1 MKKITVETTIH
12 APTEKVWSFWTEPK
26 HILRWNNASD
36 DWHTP
41 KAEND
46 LRIYGKFKTTMAA
59 KDGSFSFDFEG
70 IYTDVKKLNRYNR
83 LGRII

>member
-1 MKKITVETTIH
+1 MITVKTKIKS
-12 APTEKVWSFWTEPK
+12 PVEKVWDYWTLPK
-26 HILRWNNASD
+26 HIVNWYHAD
-36 DWHTP
+36 DNWHTP